1 MSPSEAGVP
10 YDAIGSVPAPPGTSL
25 GQMAAQGLFA
35 EISDALHLTP
45 LGIFTPWA
53 SRTGDLDWEEI
64 PHPDTNVMAWAL
76 TDDQIAAAQ
85 QVTFGAPI
93 PFVAVLSK
101 RAMTST
107 AVASMWEG
115 TAYSPYETQ
124 AVYRQDDR
132 EPVPTIYYLHWG
144 ERIDMAALPKRVLA
158 IGPRAADMGG
168 ALRIDMAALPKR
180 VLAIGPRAADMGGA
194 LVFAAQIPSQ
204 GSTTRPAPS
213 VSYASAS
220 SAAMLAASA
229 PGPALAPPVP
239 GAEAA
244 AVGGGA
250 EGGSRL
256 VLPIAIGLGAGA
268 LAFALWRYT
277 R

>member
-1 MSPSEAGVP
+1 MTVMERYMSPSEAGVP

-101 RAMTST
+101 RAMTAT

-144 ERIDMAALPKRVLA
+144 E
-158 IGPRAADMGG
+158 
-168 ALRIDMAALPKR
+168 RIDMAALPKR

-229 PGPALAPPVP
+229 PGPALAPPLP
-239 GAEAA
+239 GAKAA